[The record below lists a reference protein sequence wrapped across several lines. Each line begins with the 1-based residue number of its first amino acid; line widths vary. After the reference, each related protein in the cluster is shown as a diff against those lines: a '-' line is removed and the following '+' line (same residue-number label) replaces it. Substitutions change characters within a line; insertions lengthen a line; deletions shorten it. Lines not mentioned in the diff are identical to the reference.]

1 MISHILNKNIIACS
15 FKRKSLM
22 YIFTQLNYF
31 STDNTEHHTTFAKE
45 LKNRLAQ
52 LGVESA
58 KSSGP
63 GGQNVNKRKTKI
75 RLKFNIGGCSWLS
88 EQAKQKLERQEGNR
102 INKDGMLIIECQEY
116 RTREQNHDKIL
127 KIFKRMLELAN
138 ETEHNLSKQTV
149 LKLKKRK
156 SYLQSKARSARKHR
170 LIAEKKQKD
179 EDTNISEKVNTKHDR
194 IC

>member
-1 MISHILNKNIIACS
+1 
-15 FKRKSLM
+15 
-22 YIFTQLNYF
+22 
-31 STDNTEHHTTFAKE
+31 
-45 LKNRLAQ
+45 
-52 LGVESA
+52 
-58 KSSGP
+58 
-63 GGQNVNKRKTKI
+63 
-75 RLKFNIGGCSWLS
+75 
-88 EQAKQKLERQEGNR
+88 
-102 INKDGMLIIECQEY
+102 
-116 RTREQNHDKIL
+116 
-127 KIFKRMLELAN
+127 MLELAN